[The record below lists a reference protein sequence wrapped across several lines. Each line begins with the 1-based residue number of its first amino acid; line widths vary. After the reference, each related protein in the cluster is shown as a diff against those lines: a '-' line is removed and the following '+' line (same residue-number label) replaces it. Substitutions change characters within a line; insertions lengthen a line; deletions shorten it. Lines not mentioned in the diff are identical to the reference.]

1 MLCNI
6 IDIICTLQKKFNF
19 KKYNETTFIW
29 LYTYSFTK
37 VLIFLT
43 LQNPYIFINKF
54 LLQKIYK
61 KNIST
66 FQVKL
71 H

>member
-1 MLCNI
+1 MKRLLYGCI
-6 IDIICTLQKKFNF
+6 RTALQKA
-19 KKYNETTFIW
+19 
-29 LYTYSFTK
+29 
-37 VLIFLT
+37 LIFLT